1 MTRQVYHQFNEEMVM
16 SMNESLKMSNMESN
30 LFTKECICTALLSLM
45 ATETFDHITVTA
57 IIKRAGVSRGGFYRN
72 YKSKEDVLEEI
83 CEELFEYIW
92 GFITEH
98 NLYENPKKWYE
109 DLFQSIA
116 ENAEIFQLLIKA
128 QVPRNVVLKFDE
140 GRILEKLQ
148 KDDSLME
155 QYRAAAIGKALT
167 EVVVLWFRNGMQESP
182 EEMAKM
188 LLKII
193 FINN

>member
-1 MTRQVYHQFNEEMVM
+1 MKEMYHHFNKEMIM
-16 SMNESLKMSNMESN
+16 SKNEILKMSNIESN

-45 ATETFDHITVTA
+45 ATETFDHITVTS
-57 IIKRAGVSRGGFYRN
+57 IINRAGVSRGGFYRN
-72 YKSKEDVLEEI
+72 YKAKEDVLEEI
-83 CEELFEYIW
+83 CEELFQYIVH
-92 GFITEH
+92 FITEH
-98 NLYENPKKWYE
+98 DLYDNPKKWYE
-109 DLFQSIA
+109 DLFRSIA

-128 QVPRNVVLKFDE
+128 QVPRNIVLKFDE
-140 GRILEKLQ
+140 GLILQKLQ

-182 EEMAKM
+182 EEMAEI
-188 LLKII
+188 LLKLF

>member
-1 MTRQVYHQFNEEMVM
+1 MKEMYHQFKEEMIM
-16 SMNESLKMSNMESN
+16 SKNEILKMSNMESN

-45 ATETFDHITVTA
+45 ATEIFDRITVTA
-57 IIKRAGVSRGGFYRN
+57 IINRAGVSKGGFYRN

-83 CEELFEYIW
+83 CEDIFQYILDFMT
-92 GFITEH
+92 GH
-98 NLYENPKKWYE
+98 DLYENPKKWYE
-109 DLFQSIA
+109 DLFRNIA

-128 QVPRNVVLKFDE
+128 QVPRNIVLKFDE
-140 GRILEKLQ
+140 GLILQKLQ

-167 EVVVLWFRNGMQESP
+167 EVVVLWFRNGMQETP
-182 EEMAKM
+182 EKMAEM

>member
-1 MTRQVYHQFNEEMVM
+1 MKEMYHQFKEEMVM
-16 SMNESLKMSNMESN
+16 SKNEILKMSNMESN

-45 ATETFDHITVTA
+45 ATETFDHITVTS
-57 IIKRAGVSRGGFYRN
+57 IINRAGVSRGGFYRN
-72 YKSKEDVLEEI
+72 YKAKEDVLEEI
-83 CEELFEYIW
+83 CEELFQYILD
-92 GFITEH
+92 FITEH
-98 NLYENPKKWYE
+98 ELYENTRKWYE
-109 DLFQSIA
+109 DLFRSIA

-128 QVPRNVVLKFDE
+128 QVPRNIVLKFDE
-140 GRILEKLQ
+140 GLILQKLQ

-182 EEMAKM
+182 EEMAEM
-188 LLKII
+188 LLKLF

>member
-1 MTRQVYHQFNEEMVM
+1 MKEMYHQFKEEMVM
-16 SMNESLKMSNMESN
+16 SKNEILKMSNMESN

-83 CEELFEYIW
+83 CEELFQYIVH
-92 GFITEH
+92 FITEH
-98 NLYENPKKWYE
+98 DLYDNPKKWYE
-109 DLFQSIA
+109 DLFRSIA

-128 QVPRNVVLKFDE
+128 QVPRNIVLKFDE
-140 GRILEKLQ
+140 GLILQKLQ

-182 EEMAKM
+182 EEMAEI

>member
-1 MTRQVYHQFNEEMVM
+1 MKEMYHHFNKEMIM
-16 SMNESLKMSNMESN
+16 SKNEILKMSNIESN
-30 LFTKECICTALLSLM
+30 LFTKECICSALLSLM
-45 ATETFDHITVTA
+45 ATETFDHITVTS
-57 IIKRAGVSRGGFYRN
+57 IINRAGVSRGGFYRN
-72 YKSKEDVLEEI
+72 YKTKEDVLEEI
-83 CEELFEYIW
+83 CEELFQYIVH
-92 GFITEH
+92 FITEH
-98 NLYENPKKWYE
+98 DLYDNPKKWYE
-109 DLFQSIA
+109 DLFRSIA

-128 QVPRNVVLKFDE
+128 QVPRNIVLKFDE
-140 GRILEKLQ
+140 GLILQKLQ

-182 EEMAKM
+182 EEMAEI

>member
-1 MTRQVYHQFNEEMVM
+1 MKEMYHHFKEEMFM
-16 SMNESLKMSNMESN
+16 SKNEILKMSNMESN

-45 ATETFDHITVTA
+45 ATETFDHITVTS
-57 IIKRAGVSRGGFYRN
+57 IINRAGVSRGGFYRN

-92 GFITEH
+92 DFITEH
-98 NLYENPKKWYE
+98 DLYENPKKWYE
-109 DLFQSIA
+109 DLFQSVA

-128 QVPRNVVLKFDE
+128 QVPRNIVLKFDE
-140 GRILEKLQ
+140 GRILQELQ
-148 KDDSLME
+148 KDDSPME
-155 QYRAAAIGKALT
+155 QYRAAVLGKALT

>member
-1 MTRQVYHQFNEEMVM
+1 MKELYHQFKEEMIM
-16 SMNESLKMSNMESN
+16 SKNEILKMSNMESN

-45 ATETFDHITVTA
+45 ATEIFDRITVTA
-57 IIKRAGVSRGGFYRN
+57 IINRAGVSKGGFYRN

-83 CEELFEYIW
+83 CEDIFQYILDFMT
-92 GFITEH
+92 GH
-98 NLYENPKKWYE
+98 DLYENPKKWYE
-109 DLFQSIA
+109 DLFRSIA

-140 GRILEKLQ
+140 GLILQKLQ
-148 KDDSLME
+148 KDDSPME

-182 EEMAKM
+182 EEMAEM

>member
-1 MTRQVYHQFNEEMVM
+1 MKEMYHQFKEELIMSKNEI
-16 SMNESLKMSNMESN
+16 LKMSNMESN
-30 LFTKECICTALLSLM
+30 LFTKESNCTALLSLM
-45 ATETFDHITVTA
+45 ATETYDHITVTA

-167 EVVVLWFRNGMQESP
+167 EVVVFWFRNGMQESP

-188 LLKII
+188 LLMII
-193 FINN
+193 FIKN

>member
-1 MTRQVYHQFNEEMVM
+1 MKEMYHQFKEEMIM
-16 SMNESLKMSNMESN
+16 PKNEILKMSNMESN

>member
-1 MTRQVYHQFNEEMVM
+1 MKELYHQFKEEMIM
-16 SMNESLKMSNMESN
+16 SKNEILKMSNMESN

-45 ATETFDHITVTA
+45 ATEIFDRITVTA
-57 IIKRAGVSRGGFYRN
+57 IINRAGVSKGGFYRN

-83 CEELFEYIW
+83 CEDIFQYILDFMT
-92 GFITEH
+92 GH
-98 NLYENPKKWYE
+98 DLYENPQKWYE
-109 DLFQSIA
+109 DLFRSIA

-140 GRILEKLQ
+140 GLILQKLQ
-148 KDDSLME
+148 KDDSPME

-182 EEMAKM
+182 EEMAEM

>member
-1 MTRQVYHQFNEEMVM
+1 MKEMYHQFKEEMIM
-16 SMNESLKMSNMESN
+16 SKNEILKMSNMESN

-45 ATETFDHITVTA
+45 ATETFDHIKVTS
-57 IIKRAGVSRGGFYRN
+57 IINRAGVSRGGFYRN
-72 YKSKEDVLEEI
+72 YKAKEDVLEEI
-83 CEELFEYIW
+83 CEELFQYILD
-92 GFITEH
+92 FITEH
-98 NLYENPKKWYE
+98 DLYENTKKWYE
-109 DLFQSIA
+109 DLFRSIA

-128 QVPRNVVLKFDE
+128 QVPRNIVLKFDE
-140 GRILEKLQ
+140 GLILQKLQ

-182 EEMAKM
+182 EEMAEM

>member
-1 MTRQVYHQFNEEMVM
+1 MKEMYHQFKEEMIM
-16 SMNESLKMSNMESN
+16 PKNEILKMSNMESN

-45 ATETFDHITVTA
+45 ATETFDHITITA
-57 IIKRAGVSRGGFYRN
+57 IINRAGVSKGGFYRN

-83 CEELFEYIW
+83 CEELFQYILD
-92 GFITEH
+92 FITEH
-98 NLYENPKKWYE
+98 DLYENTKKWYE
-109 DLFQSIA
+109 DLFRSIA

-128 QVPRNVVLKFDE
+128 QVPRNIVLKFDE
-140 GRILEKLQ
+140 GLILQKLQ

>member
-1 MTRQVYHQFNEEMVM
+1 MKEMYHHFNEEMIM
-16 SMNESLKMSNMESN
+16 SKDEILKMSNIESN

-45 ATETFDHITVTA
+45 ATEIFDRITVTA
-57 IIKRAGVSRGGFYRN
+57 IINRAGVSKGGFYRN

-83 CEELFEYIW
+83 CEELFQYILD
-92 GFITEH
+92 FITEH
-98 NLYENPKKWYE
+98 NMYDDSKKWYE
-109 DLFQSIA
+109 DLFRNIA

-128 QVPRNVVLKFDE
+128 QVPRNIVLKFDE
-140 GRILEKLQ
+140 GRILHKLQ
-148 KDDSLME
+148 KSDSPME
-155 QYRAAAIGKALT
+155 QYRAAAIGRALT

>member
-1 MTRQVYHQFNEEMVM
+1 MKEMYHHFKEEMFM
-16 SMNESLKMSNMESN
+16 SKNEILKMSNMESN

-45 ATETFDHITVTA
+45 ATETFDHITVTS
-57 IIKRAGVSRGGFYRN
+57 IINRAGVSRGGFYRN

-83 CEELFEYIW
+83 CEKLFEYIW
-92 GFITEH
+92 DFITEH
-98 NLYENPKKWYE
+98 DLYENPKKWYE
-109 DLFQSIA
+109 DLFQSVA

-155 QYRAAAIGKALT
+155 QYRAAAICKALT

>member
-1 MTRQVYHQFNEEMVM
+1 MKEMYHQFKEEMIM
-16 SMNESLKMSNMESN
+16 PKNEILKMSNMESN

-45 ATETFDHITVTA
+45 ATETFDHIKVTS
-57 IIKRAGVSRGGFYRN
+57 IINRAGVSRGGFYRN

-83 CEELFEYIW
+83 CEELFQYILD
-92 GFITEH
+92 FITEH
-98 NLYENPKKWYE
+98 NLYDNPKKWYE
-109 DLFQSIA
+109 DLFRSIA

-128 QVPRNVVLKFDE
+128 QVPRNIVLKFDE
-140 GRILEKLQ
+140 GLILQKLQ

-182 EEMAKM
+182 EEMAEM
-188 LLKII
+188 LLKLF

>member
-1 MTRQVYHQFNEEMVM
+1 MKEMYHQFKEEMVM
-16 SMNESLKMSNMESN
+16 SKNESLKMSNMESI

>member
-1 MTRQVYHQFNEEMVM
+1 MSKNEI
-16 SMNESLKMSNMESN
+16 LKMSNIESN

-45 ATETFDHITVTA
+45 ATETFDHITVTS
-57 IIKRAGVSRGGFYRN
+57 IINRAGVSRGGFYRN
-72 YKSKEDVLEEI
+72 YKTKEDVLEEI
-83 CEELFEYIW
+83 CEELFQYIVH
-92 GFITEH
+92 FITEH
-98 NLYENPKKWYE
+98 DLYDNPKKWYE
-109 DLFQSIA
+109 DLFRSIA

-128 QVPRNVVLKFDE
+128 QVPRNIVLKFDE
-140 GRILEKLQ
+140 GLILQKLQ

-182 EEMAKM
+182 EEMAEI

>member
-1 MTRQVYHQFNEEMVM
+1 MKEMYHHFKEEMFM
-16 SMNESLKMSNMESN
+16 SKNEILKMSSMESN

-45 ATETFDHITVTA
+45 ATETFDHITVTS
-57 IIKRAGVSRGGFYRN
+57 IINRAGVSRGGFYRN

-92 GFITEH
+92 DFITEH
-98 NLYENPKKWYE
+98 DLYENPKKWYE
-109 DLFQSIA
+109 DLFRSVA

-128 QVPRNVVLKFDE
+128 QVPRNIVLKFDE
-140 GRILEKLQ
+140 RRILQELQ
-148 KDDSLME
+148 KDDSPME
-155 QYRAAAIGKALT
+155 QYRAAALGKTLT

-188 LLKII
+188 LLKIN